1 MFIKKYEFS
10 FVYFQM
16 IFSDEK
22 KFNLDGPDGFNGY
35 WRDLR
40 KEEQYFTT
48 RNFGG
53 GSCMVW
59 AGFCASGKLDLA
71 FTSFKMNSKD
81 YIQVLETR
89 LLPFL
94 RRFRRKKFTFQ
105 QDNAAIHTSK
115 ETKQWIKDHK
125 IDLLD
130 WPARSPDLN
139 PVENLWG
146 ILVRRIYAEGKQY
159 ATVDE
164 LKSAI
169 LEAWG
174 NIEKTVLENLVNSMP
189 NRMFQVINRNG
200 KVTDY

>member
-1 MFIKKYEFS
+1 MLFIFA
-10 FVYFQM
+10 QT

-40 KEEQYFTT
+40 KDEQYFST

-53 GSCMVW
+53 GSCMTW
-59 AGFCASGKLDLA
+59 IGFSASGKLEIA
-71 FTSFKMNSKD
+71 FTSSKMNSRD
-81 YIQVLETR
+81 YITVLETC
-89 LLPFL
+89 LLPFM

-115 ETKQWIKDHK
+115 ETKQWMKDHK

-146 ILVRRIYAEGKQY
+146 IMVRRIYAEGRQY
-159 ATVDE
+159 AAVNE

-169 LEAWG
+169 SEAWG
-174 NIEKTVLENLVNSMP
+174 NIENTVLQNLVNSMP

-200 KVTDY
+200 KATDY

>member
-1 MFIKKYEFS
+1 MFIKKYVFF

-146 ILVRRIYAEGKQY
+146 ILVRRIYAEGSSTPLLMSSNQLFWRHGEILRRLYWKTWL
-159 ATVDE
+159 TVCRTE
-164 LKSAI
+164 CSRL
-169 LEAWG
+169 LTG
-174 NIEKTVLENLVNSMP
+174 MV
-189 NRMFQVINRNG
+189 R
-200 KVTDY
+200 

>member
-1 MFIKKYEFS
+1 
-10 FVYFQM
+10 
-16 IFSDEK
+16 
-22 KFNLDGPDGFNGY
+22 
-35 WRDLR
+35 
-40 KEEQYFTT
+40 
-48 RNFGG
+48 
-53 GSCMVW
+53 MVW
-59 AGFCASGKLDLA
+59 AGFCATGKLKIT

-81 YIQVLETR
+81 YIRILEGS

-94 RRFRRKKFTFQ
+94 RKNRRKKFTFQ

-115 ETKQWIKDHK
+115 ETKQWIKDQK
-125 IDLLD
+125 LDLLE

-164 LKSAI
+164 LKAAI
-169 LEAWG
+169 SEAWE
-174 NIEKTVLENLVNSMP
+174 NIEKSVLQNLVNSMP
-189 NRMFQVINRNG
+189 NRVFQVINRNG

>member
-1 MFIKKYEFS
+1 MFIKKYVFF

-105 QDNAAIHTSK
+105 Q
-115 ETKQWIKDHK
+115 E
-125 IDLLD
+125 
-130 WPARSPDLN
+130 
-139 PVENLWG
+139 
-146 ILVRRIYAEGKQY
+146 AEGKQY